1 MDTHEYTCIRE
12 GPVQQTGTGK
22 PQNPHTH
29 KQHPPL
35 IQTISHLHTLPQPIL
50 WPKKKK
56 KPKCSVADS
65 ERIEASSSPKL
76 REFSWGYWISP
87 SPLCSVVSLTYRG
100 HSARWIRSAVK
111 RGPKVC
117 RDSLGSGSLA
127 CYSLN
132 AAPGSSGAQA
142 GGHRLCHLSISRTE
156 ADLTCSEAFDQKGLT
171 VIHTYIHTLMSVAAM
186 QSADQHIRSSLGFS
200 ILLKDTSTLWHLR
213 ITRRWLCLL
222 SHKTK
227 HWVDNKKHSD
237 LMCKKSEHV
246 NMYVYSER
254 PYSKDGLWA
263 WWGRW
268 CCKGLKPL
276 HIQEGL
282 GLQDGAG
289 GPDELFIWGTTEAI
303 TPPAS
308 PPHKLKR
315 ACRVR
320 WAVTVHSM
328 HF

>member
-1 MDTHEYTCIRE
+1 MM
-12 GPVQQTGTGK
+12 
-22 PQNPHTH
+22 HTH
-29 KQHPPL
+29 MHSGNT
-35 IQTISHLHTLPQPIL
+35 IHTVRTISHFLFLLQPQAQTHTRIHTNTHAYVKDLSNKQAQENHKTHTHTNNIPLSYKQFPTYTL
-50 WPKKKK
+50 CLSQFFGQKKKKK

-100 HSARWIRSAVK
+100 HSAGWIRSAVK

-156 ADLTCSEAFDQKGLT
+156 ADLTCSEAFNQKGLT

-200 ILLKDTSTLWHLR
+200 ILLKDTSTP
-213 ITRRWLCLL
+213 
-222 SHKTK
+222 S
-227 HWVDNKKHSD
+227 DNKT
-237 LMCKKSEHV
+237 LA
-246 NMYVYSER
+246 
-254 PYSKDGLWA
+254 L
-263 WWGRW
+263 
-268 CCKGLKPL
+268 
-276 HIQEGL
+276 
-282 GLQDGAG
+282 
-289 GPDELFIWGTTEAI
+289 
-303 TPPAS
+303 PPE
-308 PPHKLKR
+308 PQN
-315 ACRVR
+315 
-320 WAVTVHSM
+320 
-328 HF
+328 